1 MTDARVRAPPALD
14 ALVVLDGDEFLPA
27 IGLDGADTDRLLAG
41 VVSSASEDDEPAGW
55 AALVGP
61 TLTHVAVTRVNASAV
76 RLRLPITPMY
86 SLQAPETIVANYN
99 TTADPA
105 VAIPSGRPVFATLGR
120 IDPAGPP
127 RARLHGE
134 LFDAL
139 EERWLRANPAA
150 TVWPLL
156 NVSLCCNLS
165 FGYSGVSNVTRAALL
180 AGLSSAQD
188 EENGWNARIAPTVSV
203 VEVRPTS
210 MAFSIAPNREY
221 AVMAPETLSLTIP
234 QSALYVCE
242 DDLPP
247 PAPTA
252 RSWRQSAARR
262 ASASVATSPPTLRS

>member
-1 MTDARVRAPPALD
+1 M
-14 ALVVLDGDEFLPA
+14 
-27 IGLDGADTDRLLAG
+27 
-41 VVSSASEDDEPAGW
+41 SSASEDDEPAGW

-99 TTADPA
+99 PTADPA
-105 VAIPSGRPVFATLGR
+105 VAITLSGRPVFATLGR
-120 IDPAGPP
+120 IDPA
-127 RARLHGE
+127 ARLARGCTASSSTPSRSAGSAPTRRRRCGRCSTS
-134 LFDAL
+134 L
-139 EERWLRANPAA
+139 
-150 TVWPLL
+150 
-156 NVSLCCNLS
+156 LCCNLS
-165 FGYSGVSNVTRAALL
+165 FGYAGGVSNVTRAALL

-247 PAPTA
+247 AGPNGTFVAP
-252 RSWRQSAARR
+252 SAARR
-262 ASASVATSPPTLRS
+262 ASASAATSPPTLRS